1 MEARWNFDAVIT
13 KAFKDENGKMHV
25 KAIAS
30 DNLEDKH
37 GDRMSTGAIISM
49 AKQANKNATPILPSH
64 HDAFSIGKVFEAKA
78 IHKKTRVQF
87 FLDAI
92 LDEDMPQS
100 EKLFNSVKKGN
111 RDFQLSIGG
120 FINLDNEKAIEFEE
134 GKDGHIV
141 RVINDLKLDHI
152 AVTRKDMAANPRTGF
167 RGALVK
173 SLQDSIAGLQDVG
186 KAVVPFKATAKADVG
201 QSWSFTATDGNKL
214 IDRGG
219 IRLFRSAHTWFDSE
233 KPELKT
239 SHKLPHHKISAD
251 GTFKV
256 VFRGVVAAGAVFAG
270 ARGGLNVPAKDRSG
284 IASHLRRHY
293 KQFDKEVPPAL
304 KEDQNFD
311 IEKCIFDM
319 DEFLKFH
326 TDQNI
331 EMDWFEDWI
340 EKSDEALYG
349 DDEKMAKKD
358 KDVNKK
364 DEDKDAENKDVKD
377 EDINKDE
384 DDDETSNEEKLASVV
399 KDMLADLTEVHK
411 SDDGEVT
418 EDQIKIMKS
427 IRDDITEF
435 LKEVSPEDEADE
447 DETDED
453 DNEEKDD
460 IGEKLEALKK
470 NMNENNIEFAKATKN
485 AFEELGGVVK
495 SLAKSVRAITK
506 NKQKSGRISD
516 DDDDDELNKDDKGN
530 GVWHGVLYN
539 RNAK

>member
-1 MEARWNFDAVIT
+1 MEVRWSFNAVIT

-37 GDRMSTGAIISM
+37 GDRMSTGAIVSM

-87 FLDAI
+87 FLDAV

-100 EKLFNSVKKGN
+100 EKLFKSIKKGKK
-111 RDFQLSIGG
+111 DFQLSIGG

-134 GKDGHIV
+134 GKNGHII

-167 RGALVK
+167 RGALIK
-173 SLQDSIAGLQDVG
+173 SL
-186 KAVVPFKATAKADVG
+186 
-201 QSWSFTATDGNKL
+201 
-214 IDRGG
+214 
-219 IRLFRSAHTWFDSE
+219 E
-233 KPELKT
+233 T
-239 SHKLPHHKISAD
+239 SL
-251 GTFKV
+251 
-256 VFRGVVAAGAVFAG
+256 
-270 ARGGLNVPAKDRSG
+270 L
-284 IASHLRRHY
+284 
-293 KQFDKEVPPAL
+293 EL
-304 KEDQNFD
+304 KED
-311 IEKCIFDM
+311 
-319 DEFLKFH
+319 
-326 TDQNI
+326 
-331 EMDWFEDWI
+331 
-340 EKSDEALYG
+340 G
-349 DDEKMAKKD
+349 DNKKMAKKD
-358 KDVNKK
+358 KNVDKKDEDDKDVKNENKK
-364 DEDKDAENKDVKD
+364 DEDKKD

-384 DDDETSNEEKLASVV
+384 NNDDETSNEEKLSSVV

-418 EDQIKIMKS
+418 EDQIKILKS

-435 LKEVSPEDEADE
+435 LKEVSPEDETDN

-470 NMNENNIEFAKATKN
+470 NMDNNTQALAKATKG

-495 SLAKSVRAITK
+495 SLAKSVKAITK
-506 NKQKSGRISD
+506 NKQKSSRINGD
-516 DDDDDELNKDDKGN
+516 DEDDDEINKDKGN
-530 GVWHGVLYN
+530 GVWNGVLFSK
-539 RNAK
+539 NAE